1 MVALAC
7 LRIFIGSDAQFA
19 DPRLAASVVAKAVT
33 AYLETRW
40 EWPRRFGSIAPFA
53 FALADPNREEIDT
66 RELQALAE
74 NLHRRLFGQRGDG
87 EVTLLTFDGDP
98 TSVSRFAKA
107 DRAEMARLLAGEDDG
122 VLMGRVTRITRDE
135 VTVVVPQGRTLPR
148 PKVSSAA
155 PSPSLASI
163 TYHAVYNAPRQAF
176 IGSAYVPGLAVPSA
190 ALDSVPPPL
199 DDILSDG
206 GLDDALQA
214 LAAAAGQTS
223 GFAFIPLS
231 FHSLTKPRWRAAF
244 VERADALLPKNR
256 QDLVATV
263 THTPR
268 APSFQSLS
276 AIKAVLEPY
285 FRHLDLRVEDPGF
298 RLEEVPPGLAT
309 SVTLA
314 LSGIHPQARSNA
326 IARFT
331 EAAPQYRTR
340 RLWQSVGN
348 IDHARE
354 LAACVKGGVTFVSGA
369 AVCAAAGEPM
379 GAMALPL
386 SALPFDPTGAVSRQP
401 PRLRERRQLEQ

>member
-19 DPRLAASVVAKAVT
+19 DPRLAASVVAKAVN
-33 AYLETRW
+33 AYLEIRW
-40 EWPRRFGSIAPFA
+40 EWPRRFGAIAPFA
-53 FALADPNREEIDT
+53 FALADPNLDEIDT

-74 NLHRRLFGQRGDG
+74 SLHLRLFGQRGEG

-98 TSVSRFAKA
+98 VSVSRFAKA

-122 VLMGRVTRITRDE
+122 VLMGRVTRITRDA
-135 VTVVVPQGRTLPR
+135 VTVVVPQGRTLPGPR
-148 PKVSSAA
+148 ASFDMPPRSQ
-155 PSPSLASI
+155 SPI
-163 TYHAVYNAPRQAF
+163 TYHGVYNVPRQAF
-176 IGSAYVPGLAVPSA
+176 IGSAYVPGLTVPST
-190 ALDSVPPPL
+190 ALDSVVPPL
-199 DDILSDG
+199 ADILGDG
-206 GLDDALQA
+206 GLDDALRA
-214 LAAAAGQTS
+214 LAAAEGRAS

-231 FHSLTKPRWRAAF
+231 FHSLNRPRWRAAF
-244 VERADALLPKNR
+244 VERAGALRLMRR

-268 APSFQSLS
+268 APSFQSLT
-276 AIKAVLEPY
+276 AIKAALEPY

-298 RLEEVPPGLAT
+298 RLDEVPPGLAT

-354 LAACVKGGVTFVSGA
+354 LAACVKGGVTFVSGP
-369 AVCAAAGEPM
+369 AVCASANEPM

-386 SALPFDPTGAVSRQP
+386 SALPLDPSEVAPPQV
-401 PRLRERRQLEQ
+401 PRLRERSQPGQ